1 MKNNPVLV
9 ALAAGVAAFS
19 PSCAPLPSTTPVL
32 PRLEG
37 IVVDAQTG
45 RPVAAASVTAA
56 RAGYTRRAM
65 TSATG
70 HFTLQPASQWHYLA
84 YIGSPGVAPAPWY
97 LQGVPTSMTITAS
110 AAGYQSTSQTFH
122 TREHNFFVLK
132 LPDTIQ
138 IALRR

>member
-1 MKNNPVLV
+1 MKMNLILA
-9 ALAAGVAAFS
+9 ALAVGAAALI
-19 PSCAPLPSTTPVL
+19 PSCAPLPSTTLVL
-32 PRLEG
+32 PRLQG
-37 IVVDAQTG
+37 TVVDAHTG
-45 RPVAAASVTAA
+45 RPIAAASVTAA

-65 TSATG
+65 TLASG

-84 YIGSPGVAPAPWY
+84 YIGSPGVAPVPWY
-97 LQGVPTSMTITAS
+97 LQGIPTSMTITAS

-138 IALRR
+138 IPLRR